1 MKYTKTTI
9 KELTKRYAIV
19 LKKCAFLNMIALTG
33 TFFATSAMAVNAP
46 LGVVANDTVLSG
58 TYEDYVNTD
67 GKQAGVATIDYDT
80 TGVSVADGA
89 KFLNNET
96 QKSAG
101 GVLKVMNGMTVGSD
115 VEFSGNKATNDG
127 WGGGALYVKLANGEE
142 LSENGTVSFGDNAKF
157 SGNSASLGGAIALE
171 HGNLELGNGATFDG
185 NTATTGSHQSGGA
198 IAMWQDAK
206 DHGDIKSTL
215 TATNAIFKNNTAG
228 NVGGAISVG
237 ENAGTAN
244 VGGLFESNSANN
256 GGAIYNADT
265 VTIATGSQFNTN
277 TVTGQGGAIFNSG
290 NLSVGD
296 NTIFSENSAAQGGAI
311 SNLDGTVEMGNGI
324 QFKGNTALNA
334 GAISNVGTSAGSASL
349 TLGDNVLFEGNKV
362 DAYAGAILSQN
373 ANLKIGDNAQ
383 FIGNESGDLNG
394 GNSGGA
400 IAMDS
405 NQATGQSTAI
415 IGDNGVFDGNISTKS
430 AGAIYV
436 YESNG
441 ADIAFK
447 VGNNATFTNNQAAA
461 NGGAIGVYG
470 AGGTIDGAEG
480 FLIGSNATFSG
491 NTAQKDGG
499 AIYVSDFGGKSA
511 TLSVGADANFENNT
525 AANGGA
531 IYNAGDM
538 TIGGGAVFAG
548 NTATTYGGAIAN
560 EGTLTI
566 AGTADAMVEFNN
578 NKAAQ
583 GSAIQTGLRLKSGVL
598 NLDYTSFSGNEGD
611 YQGAI
616 ANFHEMTITNSVF
629 NGNKVTAEIADDG
642 FNNHLL
648 ATSVDGGGAIYA
660 GSASTNSISSSIF
673 TNNTVTTDGG
683 AIATRVDWKN
693 PSGSV
698 DGSENDYAAENTN
711 AVLKIETSTFDNN
724 TAGLSGGAIY
734 NTFRQTSVADS
745 TFTNNTAKNGGA
757 IANEAL
763 ATVSFTGTNT
773 FTGNTATEA
782 GGAIL
787 NKGEMT
793 FNGNTV
799 FANNTAKG
807 VANDIHNTG
816 DLTFNGD
823 VSFTGGVTGDG
834 TIAFNGDTLDIGS
847 SIIQASSISIK
858 DGSTLRANL
867 LSGTAGFDAA
877 ELSGNNLNLVFDQG
891 SIGGSLVFTQGNGSD
906 LTFTENNLFDLV
918 VQEDGT
924 LLVDRKATDK
934 VVDQFVSAGVADPIT
949 ATGIAT
955 IVEATPTTP
964 QAQVIASTIVDL
976 AQSADIAD
984 QQKAAEL
991 TKATQP
997 TRAPIRQAVTVNTQV
1012 IKTASDRL
1020 AQLRQ
1025 GRSGGDLADAKLSP
1039 WVRGLFSKNHN
1050 SQGDGFDAYTHGFA
1064 FGVDAQVTED
1074 VLLGAGYAR
1083 SATTVKEDL
1092 RRTHVNGDNYFVYG
1106 KYQPSKWYVES
1117 ILNYGHNKAKSES
1130 LGLSADYSIDT
1141 YGAQLFS
1148 GYQYGIA
1155 DNYAGIRYVY
1165 VNPDDYDN
1173 GLNRVEGKSSQVA
1186 TAVIGTRIAK
1196 EFQYK
1201 DNLVFKPEFRLAG
1214 TYDFKSDNSTANVS
1228 VIGGNTVYSVEGER
1242 LHRAALETG
1251 VGLTAKYGKMEVS
1264 AGYDVEWRVSNFAQT
1279 GMLKLKYNF

>member
-127 WGGGALYVKLANGEE
+127 WGGGAMYIKLADGTT
-142 LSENGTVSFGDNAKF
+142 LSENGTVSVGENTVFL
-157 SGNSASLGGAIALE
+157 GNEAGLGGAIALE

-185 NTATTGSHQSGGA
+185 NKAVTGSNQAGGA
-198 IAMWQDAK
+198 IAMWQDAE

-265 VTIATGSQFNTN
+265 VTVATGTQFN
-277 TVTGQGGAIFNSG
+277 
-290 NLSVGD
+290 
-296 NTIFSENSAAQGGAI
+296 
-311 SNLDGTVEMGNGI
+311 
-324 QFKGNTALNA
+324 K
-334 GAISNVGTSAGSASL
+334 
-349 TLGDNVLFEGNKV
+349 
-362 DAYAGAILSQN
+362 
-373 ANLKIGDNAQ
+373 
-383 FIGNESGDLNG
+383 
-394 GNSGGA
+394 
-400 IAMDS
+400 
-405 NQATGQSTAI
+405 
-415 IGDNGVFDGNISTKS
+415 
-430 AGAIYV
+430 
-436 YESNG
+436 
-441 ADIAFK
+441 
-447 VGNNATFTNNQAAA
+447 
-461 NGGAIGVYG
+461 
-470 AGGTIDGAEG
+470 
-480 FLIGSNATFSG
+480 
-491 NTAQKDGG
+491 NTAQKD
-499 AIYVSDFGGKSA
+499 
-511 TLSVGADANFENNT
+511 
-525 AANGGA
+525 GGA

-538 TIGGGAVFAG
+538 TIEGGAVFAG

-583 GSAIQTGLRLKSGVL
+583 GSAIQTGVRLKSGVL

-724 TAGLSGGAIY
+724 TAGLSGGAVY

-799 FANNTAKG
+799 FANNTANG

>member
-33 TFFATSAMAVNAP
+33 AFFATSAVAANTP
-46 LGVVANDTVLSG
+46 LGVVANDTALSG

-67 GKQAGVATIDYDT
+67 STKAGVATLNYNT
-80 TGVSVADGA
+80 TGVSVADGTI
-89 KFLNNET
+89 FSNNET

-101 GVLKVMNGMTVGSD
+101 GVLKVLNGMTVGNN
-115 VEFSGNKATNDG
+115 VEFNGNKATNNG
-127 WGGGALYVKLANGEE
+127 WGGGAMYIKLADGTT
-142 LSENGTVSFGDNAKF
+142 LSENGTVSVGENTVF
-157 SGNSASLGGAIALE
+157 SGNEAGLGGAIALE
-171 HGNLELGNGATFDG
+171 YGNLTLGNGVTFDG
-185 NTATTGSHQSGGA
+185 NKALTGSNQAGGA
-198 IAMWQDAK
+198 IAMWQDSK

-215 TATNAIFKNNTAG
+215 TATNAIFKNNVAG
-228 NVGGAISVG
+228 NAGGAISVG

-265 VTIATGSQFNTN
+265 VTVATGTQFN
-277 TVTGQGGAIFNSG
+277 
-290 NLSVGD
+290 
-296 NTIFSENSAAQGGAI
+296 
-311 SNLDGTVEMGNGI
+311 
-324 QFKGNTALNA
+324 KNTA
-334 GAISNVGTSAGSASL
+334 
-349 TLGDNVLFEGNKV
+349 
-362 DAYAGAILSQN
+362 
-373 ANLKIGDNAQ
+373 
-383 FIGNESGDLNG
+383 
-394 GNSGGA
+394 
-400 IAMDS
+400 
-405 NQATGQSTAI
+405 TG
-415 IGDNGVFDGNISTKS
+415 
-430 AGAIYV
+430 
-436 YESNG
+436 
-441 ADIAFK
+441 
-447 VGNNATFTNNQAAA
+447 
-461 NGGAIGVYG
+461 
-470 AGGTIDGAEG
+470 
-480 FLIGSNATFSG
+480 
-491 NTAQKDGG
+491 DGG
-499 AIYVSDFGGKSA
+499 AIY
-511 TLSVGADANFENNT
+511 NT
-525 AANGGA
+525 
-531 IYNAGDM
+531 GDM
-538 TIGGGAVFAG
+538 TITGRGVFAN
-548 NTATTYGGAIAN
+548 NTAKTYGGAIAN

-583 GSAIQTGLRLKSGVL
+583 GSAIQTGVRLKSGVL

-616 ANFHEMTITNSVF
+616 ANFHEMTVTNSVF
-629 NGNKVTAEIADDG
+629 NGNKVTAEIANDG

-660 GSASTNSISSSIF
+660 GSASTNSISSSTF

-693 PSGSV
+693 DVAGKA
-698 DGSENDYAAENTN
+698 DGSANDYAAENKN

-724 TAGLSGGAIY
+724 TAGLSGGAVY

-773 FTGNTATEA
+773 FTGNKATEF

-793 FNGNTV
+793 FDGNTV
-799 FANNTAKG
+799 FANNTANG
-807 VANDIHNTG
+807 VANDMHNTG
-816 DLTFNGD
+816 NLTFNGD

-834 TIAFNGDTLDIGS
+834 KIAFNGDTLDIGS
-847 SIIQASSISIK
+847 SIIHASSISIK

-877 ELSGNNLNLVFDQG
+877 ELSGNNLNLVFDQN
-891 SIGGSLVFTQGNGSD
+891 SVGGSLVFTQGNGSD

-918 VQEDGT
+918 VQDDGS
-924 LLVDRKATDK
+924 LVVDRKSADK
-934 VVDQFVSAGVADPIT
+934 IVDQFVSAGVADPIA

-964 QAQVIASTIVDL
+964 QAQAVASTIMDL
-976 AQSADIAD
+976 AQSKDTAD

-997 TRAPIRQAVTVNTQV
+997 TQAPIRQAVTINTQV
-1012 IKTASDRL
+1012 IKTAADRM

-1050 SQGDGFDAYTHGFA
+1050 SQGDGFDAYTHGFS
-1064 FGVDAQVTED
+1064 FGVDAQVTES

-1083 SATTVKEDL
+1083 SATTVKEDM

-1106 KYQPSKWYVES
+1106 KYQPSQWYVES
-1117 ILNYGHNKAKSES
+1117 ILNYGHNKAKSEA
-1130 LGLSADYSIDT
+1130 LGLSAKYSIDT

-1155 DNYAGIRYVY
+1155 DNYVGVRYVY

-1173 GLNRVEGKSSQVA
+1173 GLNEVEGKSSQVA

-1196 EFQYK
+1196 EFQYR

-1214 TYDFKSDNSTANVS
+1214 TYDFKSDNSTANVN

-1242 LHRAALETG
+1242 LHRAALATG
-1251 VGLTAKYGKMEVS
+1251 VGLTAKYGQMEVT
-1264 AGYDVEWRVSNFAQT
+1264 AGYDIEWRVSNFAQT

>member
-58 TYEDYVNTD
+58 TYEDYVNTN
-67 GKQAGVATIDYDT
+67 GTQAGVATINYDT
-80 TGVSVADGA
+80 TGVSVVDGT

-127 WGGGALYVKLANGEE
+127 WGGGAMYIKLADGTT
-142 LSENGTVSFGDNAKF
+142 LSENGTVSVGENTVF
-157 SGNSASLGGAIALE
+157 SGNEAGLGGAIALE
-171 HGNLELGNGATFDG
+171 YGNLTLGNGVTFDG
-185 NTATTGSHQSGGA
+185 NKAVTGSNQAGGA
-198 IAMWQDAK
+198 IAMWQDAE

-265 VTIATGSQFNTN
+265 VTVATGTQFN
-277 TVTGQGGAIFNSG
+277 
-290 NLSVGD
+290 
-296 NTIFSENSAAQGGAI
+296 
-311 SNLDGTVEMGNGI
+311 
-324 QFKGNTALNA
+324 KNTA
-334 GAISNVGTSAGSASL
+334 
-349 TLGDNVLFEGNKV
+349 
-362 DAYAGAILSQN
+362 
-373 ANLKIGDNAQ
+373 
-383 FIGNESGDLNG
+383 
-394 GNSGGA
+394 
-400 IAMDS
+400 
-405 NQATGQSTAI
+405 TG
-415 IGDNGVFDGNISTKS
+415 
-430 AGAIYV
+430 
-436 YESNG
+436 
-441 ADIAFK
+441 
-447 VGNNATFTNNQAAA
+447 
-461 NGGAIGVYG
+461 
-470 AGGTIDGAEG
+470 
-480 FLIGSNATFSG
+480 
-491 NTAQKDGG
+491 DGG
-499 AIYVSDFGGKSA
+499 AIY
-511 TLSVGADANFENNT
+511 NT
-525 AANGGA
+525 
-531 IYNAGDM
+531 GDM
-538 TIGGGAVFAG
+538 TIEGGAVFAG

-566 AGTADAMVEFNN
+566 AGTADVMVEFNN

-583 GSAIQTGLRLKSGVL
+583 GSAIQTGVRLKSGVL
-598 NLDYTSFSGNEGD
+598 NLDYTSFSGNEGN

-616 ANFHEMTITNSVF
+616 ANFHEMTVTNSVF

-724 TAGLSGGAIY
+724 TAGLSGGAVY

-793 FNGNTV
+793 FNGKTV
-799 FANNTAKG
+799 FANNTANG

-976 AQSADIAD
+976 AQSTDIAD

>member
-46 LGVVANDTVLSG
+46 LDVVANDTVLRG

-101 GVLKVMNGMTVGSD
+101 GVLKVMNGMTVGSY

-198 IAMWQDAK
+198 IAMWQDAE

-256 GGAIYNADT
+256 GGAIYNA
-265 VTIATGSQFNTN
+265 
-277 TVTGQGGAIFNSG
+277 
-290 NLSVGD
+290 
-296 NTIFSENSAAQGGAI
+296 
-311 SNLDGTVEMGNGI
+311 
-324 QFKGNTALNA
+324 
-334 GAISNVGTSAGSASL
+334 
-349 TLGDNVLFEGNKV
+349 
-362 DAYAGAILSQN
+362 
-373 ANLKIGDNAQ
+373 
-383 FIGNESGDLNG
+383 
-394 GNSGGA
+394 
-400 IAMDS
+400 
-405 NQATGQSTAI
+405 
-415 IGDNGVFDGNISTKS
+415 
-430 AGAIYV
+430 
-436 YESNG
+436 
-441 ADIAFK
+441 
-447 VGNNATFTNNQAAA
+447 
-461 NGGAIGVYG
+461 
-470 AGGTIDGAEG
+470 
-480 FLIGSNATFSG
+480 
-491 NTAQKDGG
+491 
-499 AIYVSDFGGKSA
+499 
-511 TLSVGADANFENNT
+511 
-525 AANGGA
+525 
-531 IYNAGDM
+531 GDM
-538 TIGGGAVFAG
+538 TIEGGAVFAG

-583 GSAIQTGLRLKSGVL
+583 GSAIQTGIRLKSGVL

-616 ANFHEMTITNSVF
+616 ANFHEMTVTNSVF

-724 TAGLSGGAIY
+724 TAGLSGGAVY
-734 NTFRQTSVADS
+734 NTFRQTSVVDS

-763 ATVSFTGTNT
+763 ATVSFAGTNT

-793 FNGNTV
+793 FDGNTV
-799 FANNTAKG
+799 FANNTANG

>member
-58 TYEDYVNTD
+58 TYEDCVNTD
-67 GKQAGVATIDYDT
+67 GTQAGVATIDYDT

-198 IAMWQDAK
+198 IAMWQDAE

-265 VTIATGSQFNTN
+265 VTVATGTQFN
-277 TVTGQGGAIFNSG
+277 
-290 NLSVGD
+290 
-296 NTIFSENSAAQGGAI
+296 
-311 SNLDGTVEMGNGI
+311 
-324 QFKGNTALNA
+324 KNTA
-334 GAISNVGTSAGSASL
+334 
-349 TLGDNVLFEGNKV
+349 
-362 DAYAGAILSQN
+362 
-373 ANLKIGDNAQ
+373 
-383 FIGNESGDLNG
+383 
-394 GNSGGA
+394 
-400 IAMDS
+400 
-405 NQATGQSTAI
+405 TG
-415 IGDNGVFDGNISTKS
+415 
-430 AGAIYV
+430 
-436 YESNG
+436 
-441 ADIAFK
+441 
-447 VGNNATFTNNQAAA
+447 
-461 NGGAIGVYG
+461 
-470 AGGTIDGAEG
+470 
-480 FLIGSNATFSG
+480 
-491 NTAQKDGG
+491 DGG
-499 AIYVSDFGGKSA
+499 AIY
-511 TLSVGADANFENNT
+511 NT
-525 AANGGA
+525 
-531 IYNAGDM
+531 GDM
-538 TIGGGAVFAG
+538 TIEGGAVFAG

-566 AGTADAMVEFNN
+566 AGTADVMVEFNN

-583 GSAIQTGLRLKSGVL
+583 GSAIQTGVRLKSGVL
-598 NLDYTSFSGNEGD
+598 NLDYTSFSGNEGN

-616 ANFHEMTITNSVF
+616 ANFHEMTVTNSVF

-724 TAGLSGGAIY
+724 TAGLSGGAVY

-773 FTGNTATEA
+773 FTGNTATES

-799 FANNTAKG
+799 FANNTANG
-807 VANDIHNTG
+807 VANDMHNTG
-816 DLTFNGD
+816 NLTFNGD

-918 VQEDGT
+918 VQDDGS
-924 LLVDRKATDK
+924 LVVDRKSADK
-934 VVDQFVSAGVADPIT
+934 IVDQFVSAGVADPIA

-964 QAQVIASTIVDL
+964 QAQAVASTIMDL
-976 AQSADIAD
+976 AQSTDIAD

-1020 AQLRQ
+1020 AQLRK

>member
-58 TYEDYVNTD
+58 TYEDYVNTN
-67 GKQAGVATIDYDT
+67 GTQAGVATIDYDT

-127 WGGGALYVKLANGEE
+127 WGGGALYVKLADGEE

-198 IAMWQDAK
+198 IAMWQDAE

-256 GGAIYNADT
+256 GGAIYNA
-265 VTIATGSQFNTN
+265 
-277 TVTGQGGAIFNSG
+277 
-290 NLSVGD
+290 
-296 NTIFSENSAAQGGAI
+296 
-311 SNLDGTVEMGNGI
+311 
-324 QFKGNTALNA
+324 
-334 GAISNVGTSAGSASL
+334 
-349 TLGDNVLFEGNKV
+349 
-362 DAYAGAILSQN
+362 
-373 ANLKIGDNAQ
+373 
-383 FIGNESGDLNG
+383 
-394 GNSGGA
+394 
-400 IAMDS
+400 
-405 NQATGQSTAI
+405 
-415 IGDNGVFDGNISTKS
+415 
-430 AGAIYV
+430 
-436 YESNG
+436 
-441 ADIAFK
+441 
-447 VGNNATFTNNQAAA
+447 
-461 NGGAIGVYG
+461 
-470 AGGTIDGAEG
+470 
-480 FLIGSNATFSG
+480 
-491 NTAQKDGG
+491 
-499 AIYVSDFGGKSA
+499 
-511 TLSVGADANFENNT
+511 
-525 AANGGA
+525 
-531 IYNAGDM
+531 GDM
-538 TIGGGAVFAG
+538 TIEGGAVFAG

-583 GSAIQTGLRLKSGVL
+583 GSAIQTGIRLKSGVL

-616 ANFHEMTITNSVF
+616 ANFHEMTVTNSVF

-793 FNGNTV
+793 FDGNTV

-823 VSFTGGVTGDG
+823 VSFTGGVTGNG